1 MLQQAIGS
9 VLSFAVV
16 VAISPIPIIGVVLM
30 LGTPRARSNGPAFLA
45 GWLLGLS
52 VVGVVV
58 LLVAKGAGADDD
70 GGASSGVSWLKI
82 VLGLVLIAL
91 AVRQWRRRPRG
102 DEAGTLP
109 KWMEAIDQFTA
120 GRAAAMGVA
129 LSAVNPKNLL
139 MTIGASVAI
148 VQTGASTADK
158 FVALAVFVV
167 IGTMGVALSAVNPK
181 NLLMAV
187 GAAVAIVQTGAPA
200 ADRFVALAVFVV
212 IGTLGVGVPL
222 ALFFVMGER
231 AVRLLEATKTWLA
244 ANNDAVMAVVL
255 LVIGAKLLGDGI
267 SIA

>member
-167 IGTMGVALSAVNPK
+167 IGTMGV
-181 NLLMAV
+181 
-187 GAAVAIVQTGAPA
+187 
-200 ADRFVALAVFVV
+200 
-212 IGTLGVGVPL
+212 GVPL
-222 ALFFVMGER
+222 VLYFVMGER
-231 AVRLLEATKTWLA
+231 AVQVLDGLKTWLA
-244 ANNDAVMAVVL
+244 AHNNAVMAVLL

>member
-1 MLQQAIGS
+1 MLQEAIGQ
-9 VLSFAVV
+9 VLSFGVV
-16 VAISPIPIIGVVLM
+16 VAISPVPIVGVVLM
-30 LGTPRARSNGPAFLA
+30 LGTPRARTNGPAFLA

-52 VVGVVV
+52 AVGVVV

-91 AVRQWRRRPRG
+91 AAKQWRGRPRG
-102 DEAGTLP
+102 DEGGELP
-109 KWMEAIDQFTA
+109 KWMRAIDHFTA
-120 GRAAAMGVA
+120 SRAAAMGVA

-148 VQTGASTADK
+148 VQTGASTGDK
-158 FVALAVFVV
+158 
-167 IGTMGVALSAVNPK
+167 
-181 NLLMAV
+181 
-187 GAAVAIVQTGAPA
+187 
-200 ADRFVALAVFVV
+200 FVALAVFVV

-231 AVRLLEATKTWLA
+231 AVQVLDGMKTWLA
-244 ANNDAVMAVVL
+244 ANNNAVMAVLL

-267 SIA
+267 AIA